1 MPFAHSPVDGMH
13 TVQFDAT
20 VHGRICTRGAQL
32 LKLPGASARRFKGLV
47 AAGEV
52 VLNFFF
58 RGGDSSVT
66 IEVPDAHVV
75 AIEYT
80 APFFGINPGAWESRR
95 RPMCECT
102 PAGEPTDGRRWS
114 FARALEMAS
123 SITGLAEPPV
133 CGAPLG
139 LTR

>member
-1 MPFAHSPVDGMH
+1 
-13 TVQFDAT
+13 
-20 VHGRICTRGAQL
+20 

-47 AAGEV
+47 VAGEV

-80 APFFGINPGAWESRR
+80 APF
-95 RPMCECT
+95 
-102 PAGEPTDGRRWS
+102 
-114 FARALEMAS
+114 L
-123 SITGLAEPPV
+123 
-133 CGAPLG
+133 
-139 LTR
+139 